1 MPVPTPP
8 PLSLALPA
16 IPRPWNLEHFRA
28 ALEASRGRALLFEP
42 APLPR
47 GCTAL
52 RVTTGAADLIIYD
65 QALNPRAQL
74 HAIGHQLAHLLLGHQ
89 GRDERESLFPH
100 LDPVLLATAPAILR
114 YAETD
119 EIEAD
124 TFASLLMAKANLNP

>member
-1 MPVPTPP
+1 MPVPTPL

-28 ALEASRGRALLFEP
+28 ALEARRGRALLFEP
-42 APLPR
+42 ASLPR

-52 RVTTGAADLIIYD
+52 RVTTEAADLIIYD
-65 QALNPRAQL
+65 LALDPGRQL

-89 GRDERESLFPH
+89 GRDEREPLFPH
-100 LDPVLLATAPAILR
+100 LGPVLLATAPAILR

-119 EIEAD
+119 ELEAD
-124 TFASLLMAKANLNP
+124 TFASLLVAKASLNP